1 MSVNNQTGSQVI
13 WKSDR
18 YGVTKWAHRQRVTK
32 WAHRQ
37 RVTKW
42 EHTQTFCYKVGTHTD
57 MLLQSGPTLHR
68 QTCCYIVGPQ
78 TDR

>member
-57 MLLQSGPTLHR
+57 MLLL
-68 QTCCYIVGPQ
+68 YKVGPHS
-78 TDR
+78 TDRHAVT